1 MSILIPKK
9 WRKSSMTMSSSSTST
24 SKNSMSASAS
34 TSTSTSTKNEK
45 RNPPPGFIVH
55 NNTTSTDSPPS
66 TASASRTPPSRISTN
81 TSNGNTNTVTS
92 TNANANT
99 NGYAI
104 PKPPAYTPTSPVDG
118 FRDKSGEDPLEILKE
133 YDTVL
138 LIDDSSSMK
147 GRRWNEARTSLM
159 GVADI
164 AARYDQDGID
174 VRFLNSR
181 KEGDGLKTGN
191 QVMQLFDAVHPNGAT
206 PTGQRLENILRE
218 YMISLEKQSN
228 RNSIL
233 GRNPTVKPM
242 NLIVITDGA
251 PTDDPESV
259 IITFAKR
266 LDKGEFPLSQVGIQ
280 FLQVGDDPSAREA
293 LQELDDGLSDKHDI
307 RDMVDT
313 VPYSGQQLTAEMI
326 VKTLIGGINR
336 RMDRKG

>member
-1 MSILIPKK
+1 MSIFRPKS
-9 WRKSSMTMSSSSTST
+9 WRKSKNLGAPGPNLTIDNGLSTPDIPPATPYTIHGSTSSDYHNKSTTRT
-24 SKNSMSASAS
+24 SVK
-34 TSTSTSTKNEK
+34 
-45 RNPPPGFIVH
+45 V
-55 NNTTSTDSPPS
+55 
-66 TASASRTPPSRISTN
+66 STN
-81 TSNGNTNTVTS
+81 IPP
-92 TNANANT
+92 NA
-99 NGYAI
+99 
-104 PKPPAYTPTSPVDG
+104 PPAYAPTSPVDG

-133 YDTVL
+133 YDTVF

-147 GRRWNEARTSLM
+147 GRRWTEARTSLM

-174 VRFLNSR
+174 VKFLNSR
-181 KEGDGLKTGN
+181 KEGNGLRTGN
-191 QVMQLFDAVHPNGAT
+191 QVMQLFEAVKPSGAT

-218 YMISLEKQSN
+218 YMISLERGN
-228 RNSIL
+228 RTS
-233 GRNPTVKPM
+233 GMFSKNPGVKPM

-280 FLQVGDDPSAREA
+280 FLQVGDDPSAKEA

-313 VPYSGQQLTAEMI
+313 VPYCGQELTAEMI

-336 RMDRKG
+336 RMDRKA

>member
-1 MSILIPKK
+1 MSIFRPKS
-9 WRKSSMTMSSSSTST
+9 WRR
-24 SKNSMSASAS
+24 SKNLSS
-34 TSTSTSTKNEK
+34 
-45 RNPPPGFIVH
+45 
-55 NNTTSTDSPPS
+55 
-66 TASASRTPPSRISTN
+66 
-81 TSNGNTNTVTS
+81 TSNGNGIVELPVSAPAPDPSPYIMQDTIPSSSAPTS
-92 TNANANT
+92 TKRGSVHQQPQNVPKISTANAP
-99 NGYAI
+99 A
-104 PKPPAYTPTSPVDG
+104 PPAYAPTSPVDG
-118 FRDKSGEDPLEILKE
+118 FRDRSGEDPLEILRE
-133 YDTVL
+133 YDTVF

-174 VRFLNSR
+174 VKFLNSR
-181 KEGDGLKTGN
+181 KEGNGMRTGN
-191 QVMQLFDAVHPNGAT
+191 QVMQLFEAVKPSGAT

-218 YMISLEKQSN
+218 YMQTLERGNRTSSLFS
-228 RNSIL
+228 SS
-233 GRNPTVKPM
+233 RNPGTGNVKPM

-266 LDKGEFPLSQVGIQ
+266 LDKGEYPLSQVGIQ
-280 FLQVGDDPSAREA
+280 FLQVGDDPSAKEA

-313 VPYSGQQLTAEMI
+313 VPYCGQQLTAEVI

-336 RMDRKG
+336 RMDRKSS